1 MSLPGGGGGG
11 GVPTAAAAL
20 SRLEVGLGFIGLSM
34 SDAEI
39 RVRFRVLD
47 DAD

>member
-11 GVPTAAAAL
+11 GIPTAAAAL
-20 SRLEVGLGFIGLSM
+20 SRFEIGLGVIGLPM
-34 SDAEI
+34 PDAEI